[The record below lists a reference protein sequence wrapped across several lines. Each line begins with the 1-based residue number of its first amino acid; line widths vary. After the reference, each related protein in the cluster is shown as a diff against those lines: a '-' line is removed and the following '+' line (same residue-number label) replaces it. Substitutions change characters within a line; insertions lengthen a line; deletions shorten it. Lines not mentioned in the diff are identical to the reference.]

1 MKNTANGSDCPT
13 LPQNVSPEQQA
24 QRQFDLAL
32 ARTSYNYMRTY
43 IEPLPLSADVPAG
56 ENFSIE
62 YEAKVVATFLP
73 LAENFKKVVI
83 DLLERELKDDL
94 PGDVFTS
101 VEDSYEK
108 LASEMSLNVCKD
120 IENLKDFTK
129 SLADL
134 PQKIRQAIDGLVQ
147 LPKDLEQML
156 TGMEDVF
163 NEFLKSGVTAF
174 LKSTMID
181 MLRDHKD
188 GQYLRPR
195 TLDDY
200 ANLFSLLPKP
210 TVLTL
215 EKKNWMPAGGDV
227 WEHDWF
233 FGYLQIAGFN
243 TTNLLGVK
251 AQRGTSG
258 QALLLS
264 DLQKKMPVTDPMFQ
278 SVIGRNDISLQ
289 EAAEQ
294 NRLFVCDY
302 PQFSATRG
310 GVVHGEQRYLPAP
323 IALFYWNPT
332 PPEGFPSGK
341 GALQP
346 IAIQL
351 GQAFNA
357 ESTPIFTPNNCSDA
371 DDANGFKWKIAKFI
385 VNSIC
390 AVQHETVAHLG
401 ACHLTVEPVV
411 VASHRQLPIE
421 HPLMKLLL
429 PHFRFTI
436 EINDSA
442 LHSLIVPGGVVATVI
457 GPTIESTGQLLVNAS
472 AAWRWDEHN
481 PEQLFNLR
489 GVDSDALPD
498 FPFRDDTMLLW
509 NAIKKFVGSY
519 VAAYYPTDQSVAD
532 DYEVQGWVNELVSPL
547 YAGFKGLTGLKKT
560 GNDEFPV
567 RLDSRDYLVEIVS
580 HIIYIAGPQHA
591 SVNYAQFPLMTYS
604 PAVSG
609 TIYTAPPQKSTVIG
623 SAEDCMKWY
632 PPLDI
637 ALYIVSFGY
646 LLSGIQFDTF
656 GQYSSNPRI
665 PYFTDSK
672 VAEFALDFQEDLAEI
687 EKTIRQ
693 RNRGRPMPY
702 HCQLPSMIPNSISI

>member
-1 MKNTANGSDCPT
+1 MKNTANGSDCPS
-13 LPQNVSPEQQA
+13 LPQNVSPEQQV
-24 QRQFDLAL
+24 QRKFDLAL

-43 IEPLPLSADVPAG
+43 IEPLPLSTDVPGG

-62 YEAKVVATFLP
+62 YDAKVVATFLP
-73 LAENFKKVVI
+73 LADNFKKVVI
-83 DLLERELKDDL
+83 NLLERELKDDL
-94 PGDVFTS
+94 PGNVFTS
-101 VEDSYEK
+101 VEESYQK
-108 LASEMSLNVCKD
+108 LAHEMSLNICKD
-120 IENLKDFTK
+120 IEDLKDFTK
-129 SLADL
+129 ALGDL

-147 LPKDLEQML
+147 LPKDLEKMY
-156 TGMEDVF
+156 TGLEQVF
-163 NEFLKSGVTAF
+163 GEFLKSGVTAF

-188 GQYLRPR
+188 GNYLRAR
-195 TLDDY
+195 TIDDY
-200 ANLFSLLPKP
+200 ANLFSVLPKP
-210 TVLTL
+210 LVLTL
-215 EKKNWMPAGGDV
+215 EKKQWMPAEGDV

-251 AQRGTSG
+251 AQLGTSE
-258 QALLLS
+258 QAVLLS
-264 DLQKKMPVTDPMFQ
+264 ELLKKFPLTDVIFQ
-278 SVIGRNDISLQ
+278 SVIARSDLTLQ

-302 PQFSATRG
+302 VQFDGTEG

-323 IALFYWNPT
+323 IALFYWNPNS
-332 PPEGFPSGK
+332 PEGFPPGK

-351 GQAFNA
+351 GQAFDA
-357 ESTPIFTPNNCSDA
+357 ESTPIFTPNNCSNA

-385 VNSIC
+385 TNSIC
-390 AVQHETVAHLG
+390 AVQHESVAHLG
-401 ACHLTVEPVV
+401 ACHLTVEPVI
-411 VASHRQLPIE
+411 VASHRRLPIQ

-442 LHSLIVPGGVVATVI
+442 LHSLIIPGGVVATVI
-457 GPTIESTGQLLVNAS
+457 GPTIESTGQLLVKAN

-481 PEQLFNLR
+481 PDQLFNLR
-489 GVDSDALPD
+489 GVDVDALPD

-509 NAIKKFVGSY
+509 SAIKKFVCSY
-519 VAAYYPTDQSVAD
+519 VATYYPGDQSVAD
-532 DYEVQGWVNELVSPL
+532 DYEVQGWINELVSPL
-547 YAGFKGLTGLKKT
+547 YAGFKGLNGLKAT
-560 GNDEFPV
+560 GNAEAPFG
-567 RLDSRDYLVEIVS
+567 LDSRDYLVELVS

-609 TIYTAPPQKSTVIG
+609 TIYHAPPQQSTVIN

-656 GQYSSNPRI
+656 GQYSPNPRI
-665 PYFTDSK
+665 PYFTDPNI
-672 VAEFALDFQEDLAEI
+672 AEFALDFQEELAEI

-693 RNRGRPMPY
+693 RNRCRPMPY
-702 HCQLPSMIPNSISI
+702 QCQLPSMIPNSISI

>member
-1 MKNTANGSDCPT
+1 MNNTACGSDCPT
-13 LPQNVSPEQQA
+13 LPQNVSPERQA
-24 QRQFDLAL
+24 QRKFDLAL

-43 IEPLPLSADVPAG
+43 IEPLPLSADVPDG

-62 YEAKVVATFLP
+62 YDAKVIATFLP
-73 LAENFKKVVI
+73 LAENFKTVVI
-83 DLLERELKDDL
+83 RLLERELKDDL
-94 PGDVFTS
+94 PGDVFAS
-101 VEDSYEK
+101 VEQCYQK
-108 LASEMSLNVCKD
+108 LAKEMSLNIYKD
-120 IENLKDFTK
+120 IEDLKDFTK
-129 SLADL
+129 ALGEI
-134 PQKIRQAIDGLVQ
+134 PQQIKQAIDGIVQ
-147 LPKDLEQML
+147 LPKDLEKMF
-156 TGMEDVF
+156 TGLEEVF
-163 NEFLKSGVTAF
+163 GEFLKSGVTAF

-188 GQYLRPR
+188 GKYLKARSI
-195 TLDDY
+195 DDY
-200 ANLFSLLPKP
+200 ASLFDGLPKP

-215 EKKNWMPAGGDV
+215 EKKPWMPTEGDV
-227 WEHDWF
+227 WDHDWF
-233 FGYLQIAGFN
+233 FGYLQTAGFN

-251 AQRGTSG
+251 TQRGTSG
-258 QALLLS
+258 RAVLLS
-264 DLQKKMPVTDPMFQ
+264 DLLQKMPVTDAMLQ
-278 SVIGRNDISLQ
+278 SVIGRSDMTLQ
-289 EAAEQ
+289 AAAAQ
-294 NRLFVCDY
+294 NHLFVCDY
-302 PQFSATRG
+302 AQFEGAEG
-310 GVVHGEQRYLPAP
+310 GVVHGDQRYLPAP

-332 PPEGFPSGK
+332 PPAGYPQGT

-351 GQAFNA
+351 GQAFDA
-357 ESTPIFTPNNCSDA
+357 ESTPIFTPTNCSNA

-385 VNSIC
+385 TNSIC
-390 AVQHETVAHLG
+390 AVQHESVAHLG

-411 VASHRQLPIE
+411 VASHRRLPQQ

-457 GPTIESTGQLLVNAS
+457 GPTIESTGQLLVKAS
-472 AAWRWDEHN
+472 ADWRWDEHN
-481 PEQLFNLR
+481 PDHLFKLR
-489 GVDSDALPD
+489 GVDAGALPD
-498 FPFRDDTMLLW
+498 FPFRDDTLLLW
-509 NAIKKFVGSY
+509 NAIKRFVGRY
-519 VAAYYPTDQSVAD
+519 VAAYYPSDQSVAD
-532 DYEVQGWVNELVSPL
+532 DYEVQSWIHELVSPL
-547 YAGFKGLTGLKKT
+547 YAGFKGLNGLKAT
-560 GNDEFPV
+560 GNPDAPF

-609 TIYTAPPQKSTVIG
+609 TIYHAPPQKSTVIR
-623 SAEDCMKWY
+623 SADDCMKWY

-665 PYFTDSK
+665 PYFTDPK
-672 VAEFALDFQEDLAEI
+672 VSELALDFQEDLAEI

-693 RNRGRPMPY
+693 RNRARPMPY
-702 HCQLPSMIPNSISI
+702 QCQLPSMIPNSISI

>member
-1 MKNTANGSDCPT
+1 MENTVNGSSNPT
-13 LPQNVSPEQQA
+13 LPQNVSQAQQA
-24 QRQFDLAL
+24 QRKFDLAL

-43 IEPLPLSADVPAG
+43 LEPLPLSADVPAG
-56 ENFSIE
+56 ENFSVE
-62 YEAKVVATFLP
+62 YDAKVIATFLP
-73 LAENFKKVVI
+73 LAENFKNVVI

-94 PGDVFTS
+94 PGEVFTS
-101 VEDSYEK
+101 VEESYEK
-108 LASEMSLNVCKD
+108 LAQEMSFNICKD

-129 SLADL
+129 ALGDL
-134 PQKIRQAIDGLVQ
+134 PQKIRQAIHGLVQ
-147 LPKDLEQML
+147 LPKDLEKMFAGLEQ
-156 TGMEDVF
+156 VF
-163 NEFLKSGVTAF
+163 EEFLTSGVTAF

-188 GQYLRPR
+188 GRYLRAR

-200 ANLFSLLPKP
+200 ANMFSALPKP

-215 EKKNWMPAGGDV
+215 EKKQWMPREGDV

-251 AQRGTSG
+251 TQRGASTMCV
-258 QALLLS
+258 LLA
-264 DLQKKMPVTDPMFQ
+264 DLLQKMPVTDVIFQ
-278 SVIGRNDISLQ
+278 AVIGRSDLTLL
-289 EAAEQ
+289 EAAQQ
-294 NRLFVCDY
+294 NRLFACDY
-302 PQFSATRG
+302 VQFDGAEG
-310 GVVHGEQRYLPAP
+310 GMVHGEQRYLPAP

-332 PPEGFPSGK
+332 PPDGFPSGG

-351 GQAFNA
+351 GQTFDAQI
-357 ESTPIFTPNNCSDA
+357 TPIFTPNNSSNA
-371 DDANGFKWKIAKFI
+371 DDANGFKWKIAKYI
-385 VNSIC
+385 TNSIC
-390 AVQHETVAHLG
+390 AVQHESVAHLG
-401 ACHLTVEPVV
+401 ACHLTVEPVI
-411 VASHRQLPIE
+411 VASHRRLPVQ
-421 HPLMKLLL
+421 HPLMKLLM

-436 EINDSA
+436 AINDSA

-457 GPTIESTGQLLVNAS
+457 GPTIESTRQLLVKAND
-472 AAWRWDEHN
+472 AWRWDEHN
-481 PEQLFNLR
+481 PDHLFSLR
-489 GVDSDALPD
+489 GVDESALPE
-498 FPFRDDTMLLW
+498 FPFRDDTILLW
-509 NAIKKFVGSY
+509 GAIKKFVASY
-519 VAAYYPTDQSVAD
+519 VAAYYFSDQSVAE
-532 DYEVQGWVNELVSPL
+532 DYELQGWINELVSPL
-547 YAGFKGLTGLKKT
+547 YAGIRGLNGLKAT
-560 GNDEFPV
+560 GNTAAPFQI
-567 RLDSRDYLVEIVS
+567 DSRDYLIELVS
-580 HIIYIAGPQHA
+580 HIIYLAGPQHA

-609 TIYTAPPQKSTVIG
+609 TIYQAPPQKSTVIE

-672 VAEFALDFQEDLAEI
+672 ISELALDFQENLAEI

-693 RNRGRPMPY
+693 RNRYRPMPY
-702 HCQLPSMIPNSISI
+702 QCQLPSMIPNSISI